1 MLNRIAR
8 ARVTIPSRAMR
19 PGSACRAPI
28 ASLAT
33 RLLLCLALACA
44 RVDGAREADLG
55 ASIHR
60 RHAPPSAFA
69 FRCAATLDAPARG
82 TCAYLPPPHVERSSL
97 ASGPPLSRCEL
108 RWKRQRLDHFS
119 FGSASDASETGFF
132 SQRYFL
138 CAAER
143 LDLKKPAVFFYTGNE
158 ADVELYVN
166 ATGLM
171 WEMASKESTSALLV
185 FAEHRYYG
193 LSRPKDMD
201 DVEKSPRDRLAYL
214 TSEQALADY
223 ADLLRHVK
231 ERDIPEI
238 IDARF
243 ANEQT
248 AKTASSYGRY
258 DAERVAVVAF
268 GGSYGGMLATWFR
281 AKYPHFVDGA
291 VAGSAPVWS
300 FLGETPKVDPN
311 AFALGV
317 TFDATAW
324 GGSKPACEANA
335 RAGFKEL
342 LKRAL
347 PTTNGSDPRRFT
359 SVASPLRLCASSVP
373 RTADDIVRLAYWV
386 QDAFDY
392 LAMGNFPYEDSYIL
406 MGDGT
411 LPAFPFRAA
420 CGKTASEPD
429 LVKKYGPDAALR
441 VLADFADVY
450 YNYSNALPCFDVFN
464 ENAGPNEK
472 SASDATLWDWQ
483 YCSEMFMPTA
493 RDGVRDIFFPQPW
506 NETRARERCV
516 ETWGVEP
523 RVTWADTVYG
533 GRRLRSLSN
542 VVWSNGALDPW
553 SRLGVTEDSDFLD
566 VLDDSKG
573 LEAVFLENGAH
584 HLDFFWSR
592 DDDAEDV
599 RSARAR
605 ETELV
610 RRWIE
615 EKHERISLRR
625 DGRDGA
631 GKKNGFVSR
640 TTFWRENALVTF

>member
-1 MLNRIAR
+1 M
-8 ARVTIPSRAMR
+8 
-19 PGSACRAPI
+19 
-28 ASLAT
+28 
-33 RLLLCLALACA
+33 
-44 RVDGAREADLG
+44 
-55 ASIHR
+55 
-60 RHAPPSAFA
+60 
-69 FRCAATLDAPARG
+69 
-82 TCAYLPPPHVERSSL
+82 
-97 ASGPPLSRCEL
+97 
-108 RWKRQRLDHFS
+108 
-119 FGSASDASETGFF
+119 
-132 SQRYFL
+132 

-143 LDLKKPAVFFYTGNE
+143 LDPKKPAVFFYTGNE

-171 WEMASKESTSALLV
+171 WEMAAREETRALLV

-193 LSRPKDMD
+193 LSRPRAMD
-201 DVEKSPRDRLAYL
+201 DPKASPRDRLAYL

-223 ADLLRHVK
+223 AELLRHVK

-243 ANEQT
+243 AKE
-248 AKTASSYGRY
+248 AIPY

-300 FLGETPKVDPN
+300 FLGETPAVDPN

-342 LKRAL
+342 LRRAS
-347 PTTNGSDPRRFT
+347 TSTSTNGSDGLT
-359 SVASPLRLCASSVP
+359 SVARPLRLCDSSIP
-373 RTADDIVRLAYWV
+373 RSSDDVVRLAYWL

-392 LAMGNFPYEDSYIL
+392 LAMGNFPYPDSYIL
-406 MGDGT
+406 MGEGT

-420 CGKTASEPD
+420 CAATASEPD
-429 LVKKYGPDAALR
+429 LVRKHGPDASLR

-450 YNYSNALPCFDVFN
+450 YNYSDALPCFDVLN
-464 ENAGPNEK
+464 TNAGPNDA

-506 NETRARERCV
+506 NETRARERCLD
-516 ETWGVEP
+516 TWGVEP
-523 RVTWADTVYG
+523 RASWADTQYG

-553 SRLGVTEDSDFLD
+553 SRLGVTEDSDFLE
-566 VLDDSKG
+566 VLDASRG

-615 EKHERISLRR
+615 EKHERFFLRR
-625 DGRDGA
+625 EGRDGA
-631 GKKNGFVSR
+631 GENGGGVAARAAEYAKRRFRLADDGV
-640 TTFWRENALVTF
+640 

>member
-1 MLNRIAR
+1 
-8 ARVTIPSRAMR
+8 
-19 PGSACRAPI
+19 
-28 ASLAT
+28 
-33 RLLLCLALACA
+33 
-44 RVDGAREADLG
+44 
-55 ASIHR
+55 
-60 RHAPPSAFA
+60 
-69 FRCAATLDAPARG
+69 
-82 TCAYLPPPHVERSSL
+82 
-97 ASGPPLSRCEL
+97 
-108 RWKRQRLDHFS
+108 
-119 FGSASDASETGFF
+119 
-132 SQRYFL
+132 
-138 CAAER
+138 
-143 LDLKKPAVFFYTGNE
+143 
-158 ADVELYVN
+158 
-166 ATGLM
+166 
-171 WEMASKESTSALLV
+171 
-185 FAEHRYYG
+185 
-193 LSRPKDMD
+193 
-201 DVEKSPRDRLAYL
+201 
-214 TSEQALADY
+214 
-223 ADLLRHVK
+223 
-231 ERDIPEI
+231 
-238 IDARF
+238 
-243 ANEQT
+243 
-248 AKTASSYGRY
+248 
-258 DAERVAVVAF
+258 
-268 GGSYGGMLATWFR
+268 
-281 AKYPHFVDGA
+281 
-291 VAGSAPVWS
+291 
-300 FLGETPKVDPN
+300 
-311 AFALGV
+311 
-317 TFDATAW
+317 
-324 GGSKPACEANA
+324 
-335 RAGFKEL
+335 
-342 LKRAL
+342 
-347 PTTNGSDPRRFT
+347 
-359 SVASPLRLCASSVP
+359 
-373 RTADDIVRLAYWV
+373 LAYWL

-420 CGKTASEPD
+420 CGKTASEPN

-450 YNYSNALPCFDVFN
+450 YNYSNALPCFDVLN

-523 RVTWADTVYG
+523 RATWADTVYG

-542 VVWSNGALDPW
+542 VVWSNGGLDPW

-605 ETELV
+605 ETELI

-625 DGRDGA
+625 DARDGA

-640 TTFWRENALVTF
+640 TTFWRE